1 MSPQAKS
8 RVIDARSVLLFVVLG
23 LIGLVLDLRWY
34 HNPYMMIVDGAIAAT
49 IGFLSIVKQRF
60 SKLRRGTAS
69 TLAPTEASAGVSSDF
84 RTALFLIM
92 LGSALLLLGKSTVDS
107 ISP

>member
-23 LIGLVLDLRWY
+23 LIGLALDLRWY
-34 HNPYMMIVDGAIAAT
+34 LNPYMMMVDGAIAT
-49 IGFLSIVKQRF
+49 GLGFLSIFKQRF
-60 SKLRRGTAS
+60 GKLRRGTAP
-69 TLAPTEASAGVSSDF
+69 TLDPTQASAGVSSDF

-92 LGSALLLLGKSTVDS
+92 LGSALVLLGKSTVDT
-107 ISP
+107 IFP

>member
-34 HNPYMMIVDGAIAAT
+34 HNPYMMIVDGAIASGL
-49 IGFLSIVKQRF
+49 GFLSIVKQRF
-60 SKLRRGTAS
+60 GKLRRGTAPP
-69 TLAPTEASAGVSSDF
+69 LDPTQASAGVSSDY
-84 RTALFLIM
+84 RTALFLVL
-92 LGSALLLLGKSTVDS
+92 LGSVLVLLGKSTVDS
-107 ISP
+107 IFP